1 MTYFIV
7 FAAVA
12 ILVTG
17 AVIARELRWRRRE
30 TAIRALLD
38 GADALEAQLL
48 DCRERMQTLRGMLQ
62 DLPEEMIVDA
72 DEALT
77 ADDKVQAALRDLLQ
91 HRLWIKQHA
100 VDADQPALDTAVA
113 ALRQSQRAMSAQLER
128 LAEIT
133 RALQEAQGR

>member
-12 ILVTG
+12 ILVAG
-17 AVIARELRWRRRE
+17 AIVARERRWRRRE

-100 VDADQPALDTAVA
+100 VDAGQPALDTAVA

-133 RALQEAQGR
+133 RALQEAQAR

>member
-7 FAAVA
+7 FAA
-12 ILVTG
+12 LVLLLVVF
-17 AVIARELRWRRRE
+17 AVQRERRWRRRE

-38 GADALEAQLL
+38 GADALEQQLL
-48 DCRERMQTLRGMLQ
+48 TCRERMQTLRGMLQ

-100 VDADQPALDTAVA
+100 VDASQPDLDSAVA
-113 ALRQSQRAMSAQLER
+113 ALRQSHRAMGEQLER
-128 LAEIT
+128 LADIT
-133 RALQEAQGR
+133 RALQEAQAR

>member
-7 FAAVA
+7 FAALLLLIVA
-12 ILVTG
+12 
-17 AVIARELRWRRRE
+17 AVVVRERRWRRRE

-38 GADALEAQLL
+38 GADTLEQQLL
-48 DCRERMQTLRGMLQ
+48 TCRERMQTLRSMLQ

-100 VDADQPALDTAVA
+100 VDAGQTELDSAVA
-113 ALRQSQRAMSAQLER
+113 ALRQSHRAMDEQLGR
-128 LAEIT
+128 LADIT
-133 RALQEAQGR
+133 RALQEAQAR

>member
-7 FAAVA
+7 IAAV
-12 ILVTG
+12 LSLG
-17 AVIARELRWRRRE
+17 GIAFALRERRWRRRE

-38 GADALEAQLL
+38 GADALERQLL
-48 DCRERMQTLRGMLQ
+48 TCRERMQTLRGMLQ

-100 VDADQPALDTAVA
+100 VDAGQPTLDTAVA

-133 RALQEAQGR
+133 RALQEAQAR